1 MRWGFIGLGEMAETF
16 ATDLRALGD
25 DAEVVAV
32 ASSTL
37 SRARAFADAFGAT
50 AAYDDPAALVRDERV
65 DVVYVA
71 TTHDRHA
78 ASARLA
84 LEAGRPVLVEK
95 PLAPAAAEVEEVL
108 ALARQRGV
116 LAMEAMWTLCL
127 PVYAQVRAWLS
138 EGAIGEPRQV
148 VARFGFRSVPGDSA
162 SRLRDPASGGGAILD
177 VGVYPVALAQLV
189 FGDEPEAIAALGHV
203 VGGVDEGVG
212 AVLRFPG
219 GGLALIG
226 GAIEVETDYTATI
239 DGSEGRI
246 VLPGFWR
253 ATTARL
259 ERGDAVEEVEL
270 PCRGR
275 GWASQAQH
283 VQELVAAGAVESP
296 LVTHAGSVARARICD
311 AIRREIGTM
320 SAERT

>member
-95 PLAPAAAEVEEVL
+95 PLAPAAAEGEEVL
-108 ALARQRGV
+108 ALARQRGG
-116 LAMEAMWTLCL
+116 LAMEAMWTLRL
-127 PVYAQVRAWLS
+127 PRYAQVRAWLS
-138 EGAIGEPRQV
+138 DGAIG
-148 VARFGFRSVPGDSA
+148 
-162 SRLRDPASGGGAILD
+162 
-177 VGVYPVALAQLV
+177 
-189 FGDEPEAIAALGHV
+189 
-203 VGGVDEGVG
+203 
-212 AVLRFPG
+212 
-219 GGLALIG
+219 
-226 GAIEVETDYTATI
+226 
-239 DGSEGRI
+239 
-246 VLPGFWR
+246 
-253 ATTARL
+253 
-259 ERGDAVEEVEL
+259 
-270 PCRGR
+270 
-275 GWASQAQH
+275 
-283 VQELVAAGAVESP
+283 
-296 LVTHAGSVARARICD
+296 
-311 AIRREIGTM
+311 
-320 SAERT
+320 